1 MSLIEITEDQ
11 YNDFMNLDTGRVKN
25 IPANYVGRT
34 AQPVSNI
41 KKGDTIYV
49 FPNSTIKKL
58 PLRKWMK
65 AIGAKPVFKAEE
77 ASVIVTPAKFTGDDY
92 KGQMQLKKGYII
104 PQGKYYY
111 KNGGHS
117 CYRTITCPTG
127 EYYTVEDAVILYYN
141 TDIYNERRGDYVYSN
156 SVHYKDVIRALNNKY
171 QTSYNLT
178 TIKGLTSSEFYALID
193 TNKTIINDRDFQQV
207 LYDWEVENKVRE
219 KNEDY
224 SWQGIEDL
232 LLSNDNDNATI
243 ALRIIEKIEIEPFMF
258 KLCAIFLSEKLDIES
273 RKYMYKHIF
282 SRKPVILEL
291 LTKPGNSYRCFETEI
306 GIFIRGCMANNIA
319 YDLTYFKKVGWDIH
333 LNPNNKVTIY
343 PASCI

>member
-11 YNDFMNLDTGRVKN
+11 YNDFMYLDTGRVKN
-25 IPANYVGRT
+25 IPANYTGRT

-77 ASVIVTPAKFTGDDY
+77 ASVIVTPAKFTGDSY
-92 KGQMQLKKGYII
+92 EVPMRLTKGYNI

-111 KNGGHS
+111 KNGQNS
-117 CYRTITCPTG
+117 CYRNITCSTG
-127 EYYTVEDAVILYYN
+127 EYYSVRDAVVLYYN
-141 TDIYNERRGDYVYSN
+141 TDIDNGHRDDYVYSN

-178 TIKGLTSSEFYALID
+178 TTKGLTSSEFYALID
-193 TNKTIINDRDFQQV
+193 TNKTIINDQDFQQV
-207 LYDWEVENKVRE
+207 LYDWEVANKVRE

-232 LLSNDNDNATI
+232 LLSNDKDNGTI

-258 KLCAIFLSEKLDIES
+258 KLCAIFLSGKLDIEL
-273 RKYMYKHIF
+273 RKYMYERIF

-291 LTKPGNSYRCFETEI
+291 LTKPSNSYRYFETEI
-306 GIFIRGCMANNIA
+306 GTFIRGCMANNIA
-319 YDLTYFKKVGWDIH
+319 YDLTYFKKVGWNIH
-333 LNPNNKVTIY
+333 LDPNNKVSLY
-343 PASCI
+343 PASDF